1 MPYRVLFAEDAE
13 RDVEDLYRF
22 IAHRDGA
29 ETAERI
35 LTEIERACTDL
46 EEFPARENIPK
57 ELASIGISEYRELH
71 HKPWRMIYRTMGT
84 DVVVYCVVD
93 GRRDVQAFLER
104 RLIAEVRHIVLHQ
117 VRHVACPIPCPRKS
131 ADLPGSLAINAH
143 IET

>member
-1 MPYRVLFAEDAE
+1 MSYRVLFAEDAE

-35 LTEIERACTDL
+35 LTEIERASTDL
-46 EEFPARENIPK
+46 EEFPARGKK

-71 HKPWRMIYRTMGT
+71 HKPWRMIYRIMGT
-84 DVVVYCVVD
+84 DVVVYCVID

-104 RLIAEVRHIVLHQ
+104 RLIR
-117 VRHVACPIPCPRKS
+117 
-131 ADLPGSLAINAH
+131 
-143 IET
+143 